1 MASES
6 LKSVVMGYVVLYAV
20 SILYIISNPL
30 YFNPP
35 TSREVARR
43 QIDLINNRYQ
53 RSVTLH
59 DVSDRNLSTGSF
71 CFN

>member
-6 LKSVVMGYVVLYAV
+6 LKPVVMGHVVLYAV

-30 YFNPP
+30 HFNPP
-35 TSREVARR
+35 TSREVARG

-53 RSVTLH
+53 RSVTP
-59 DVSDRNLSTGSF
+59 
-71 CFN
+71 